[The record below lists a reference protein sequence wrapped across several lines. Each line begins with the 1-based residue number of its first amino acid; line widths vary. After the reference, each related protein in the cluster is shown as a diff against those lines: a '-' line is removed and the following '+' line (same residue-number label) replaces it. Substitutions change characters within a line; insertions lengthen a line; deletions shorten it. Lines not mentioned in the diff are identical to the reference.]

1 MSQALPT
8 ATPEQILEFK
18 KGAAAR
24 YKEQGISPADAT
36 RLFDAHMSKLA
47 NDLGLTSKPLSPK
60 AQKIA
65 AAMKT
70 IIKSTKKV
78 PAAKPVKKS

>member
-1 MSQALPT
+1 MSQVLPT

-24 YKEQGISPADAT
+24 YKERGISPSDAT

-47 NDLGLTSKPLSPK
+47 SDFGLTSKSLSPK

-65 AAMKT
+65 AAIKT
-70 IIKSTKKV
+70 VIAK
-78 PAAKPVKKS
+78 AAEKKS